1 MKGARV
7 PEFDYH
13 RFHRRRQLYKTVGWV
28 LLTLG
33 LFAVL
38 EMFFREPVPLRGLR
52 AIFAGLVLIL
62 LGGLS
67 LYAGYKLPVA
77 EALEIIHRRGRGI
90 SASELIHEMRV
101 DKLTAD
107 RIIEALLQKGFLR
120 ASSGNTNVEEVYDV
134 VQ

>member
-1 MKGARV
+1 M

-13 RFHRRRQLYKTVGWV
+13 KFHRRRTLLKTAGWV
-28 LLTLG
+28 LLGVG
-33 LFAVL
+33 LFVVL
-38 EMFFREPVPLRGLR
+38 DMFFRAPVPLRGLR
-52 AIFAGLVLIL
+52 GLFAGIGVIIV
-62 LGGLS
+62 GVIS
-67 LYAGYKLPVA
+67 LYSGYKLPVA

-101 DKLTAD
+101 DQVTAN

-120 ASSGNTNVEEVYDV
+120 SSSGNTNAEEVYEV